1 MPETGLMFIAWTS
14 VETEENAKML
24 AGLIVEKGLAAC
36 VQIDGPICSVYTWEG
51 STQFTKE
58 YRLMFKFVESQSRA
72 LKDHVMANHPYQIPE
87 WVVVRAE
94 QVAEKYLSWA
104 VAVSTRS
111 TL

>member
-1 MPETGLMFIAWTS
+1 MTMFIAWTT
-14 VETEENAKML
+14 VETEESAKML
-24 AGLIVEKGLAAC
+24 AGLVVEKRLAAC
-36 VQIDGPICSVYTWEG
+36 VQIDGPVRSVYTWEG
-51 STQFTKE
+51 KTQFSEE